1 MSSILKSGRI
11 VIKLSAEEMIRLLTL
26 SVFILMANVPFTLSS
41 ECPSFNFADP
51 FIGSGGPAY
60 GYGGL
65 NPG

>member
-1 MSSILKSGRI
+1 MCL
-11 VIKLSAEEMIRLLTL
+11 VIASAI
-26 SVFILMANVPFTLSS
+26 ILMANLPFILSS
-41 ECPSFNFADP
+41 ECPALNAAADP

>member
-1 MSSILKSGRI
+1 MMCL
-11 VIKLSAEEMIRLLTL
+11 VIASAI
-26 SVFILMANVPFTLSS
+26 ILMANLPSFILSS
-41 ECPSFNFADP
+41 ECPALNAAADP